1 MRIARVA
8 EDGRA
13 AGSGVEEKADGDRR
27 RGKRKGQMVK
37 FGGNLRAE
45 FDWERVRLGE
55 KGKKL
60 QLRLDS

>member
-13 AGSGVEEKADGDRR
+13 AGSGVEEKADVEGR

-45 FDWERVRLGE
+45 FDWERVRLGGE
-55 KGKKL
+55 RKEAAA
-60 QLRLDS
+60 QT